1 MSRYCPKQNHLFI
14 NWLKSNRSRFLF
26 EPYITKIS
34 KLTITGYFGGISSP
48 IRFHVYRGNHIDV
61 VVCFNSKISGYIGE
75 FLLLE
80 KLGKNGYCADW
91 FDPDNYHYHPSRA
104 DLWINEC
111 FEPFLEWS
119 NENLATA
126 KWLALYSDE
135 DVDYTITRLQDS
147 ESPTVNM
154 TLTKLLQVRQSLRVQ
169 RPELRHSYSF

>member
-1 MSRYCPKQNHLFI
+1 MSRRCPKQNHPFL
-14 NWLKSNRSRFLF
+14 NWLKSNRSRFLI
-26 EPYITKIS
+26 EPHITKIS
-34 KLTITGYFGGISSP
+34 KLTMTGYFGGISSL

-61 VVCFNSKISGYIGE
+61 VVCFNSQILSYIGE
-75 FLLLE
+75 FLFLE
-80 KLGKNGYCADW
+80 KFCKKSYYADW
-91 FDPDNYHYHPSRA
+91 FDPGNYHYHPSRA

-111 FEPFLEWS
+111 FEPFFEWS

-135 DVDYTITRLQDS
+135 NVDYTITRLQDS

-169 RPELRHSYSF
+169 HPALRHPYPF